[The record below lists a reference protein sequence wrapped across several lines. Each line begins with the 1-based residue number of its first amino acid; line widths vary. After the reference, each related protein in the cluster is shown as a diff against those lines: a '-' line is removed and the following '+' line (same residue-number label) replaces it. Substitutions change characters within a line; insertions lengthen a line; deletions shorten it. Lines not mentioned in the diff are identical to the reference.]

1 MTDQEAS
8 VLEANYEKQPKLK
21 FYSLDNA
28 GVLYTAIASSRMS
41 TVYRMTV
48 GLCEAVDPVILQKAL
63 EQIIHRFPYFQVTL
77 KRGVF
82 WYYYEHTE
90 AIPEVEEETF
100 YPCKTMRQRQ
110 RKTFPFRVLYY
121 RSYIHIEF
129 NHSICDG
136 SGGLKFLQTLLIEYF
151 KEKKGIIPEN
161 LGKSMDILSDV
172 DPREYEDSF
181 KVYYKEGVPPPPESK
196 KVFHFP
202 FKLLDKGE
210 YLLLTGIVPVDPL
223 LALARKYGCTL
234 TQFMLALYFE
244 SIQEYIQNSEMSE
257 KKKHRQKI
265 AINVPVDLRRMFP
278 SITLRNFFI
287 SLNPEIDLALGF
299 YTREEIIEQIK
310 GYMGLYMNEKNIN
323 RYISR
328 NVRNEQFIILRIIPL
343 WVKKLIMPVIY
354 KRYGERGYTSGL
366 SNLGNVTFPDEITP
380 YIKSLE
386 VFPPPSVE
394 SRLKLVMVS
403 YNKNLSLSFG
413 KTTGETVIE
422 KIFFRKIRQLGIHV
436 KIETNKR

>member
-1 MTDQEAS
+1 M
-8 VLEANYEKQPKLK
+8 EKHKQKNN

-28 GVLYTAIASSRMS
+28 GILYTAIASSRMT

-48 GLCEAVDPVILQKAL
+48 GLSEMVEPDVLQKAL

-77 KRGVF
+77 KRGFF

-90 AIPEVEEETF
+90 AIPKVAEEAY

-110 RKTFPFRVLYY
+110 GKTFPFRVLYFKKY
-121 RSYIHIEF
+121 VHVEF

-136 SGGLKFLQTLLIEYF
+136 SGGLTFLQTLLIEYF
-151 KEKKGIIPEN
+151 KIQKGIVPEN
-161 LGKSMDILSDV
+161 LGKAMDIHSDV
-172 DPREYEDSF
+172 DPGEFEDSF
-181 KVYYKEGVPPPPESK
+181 KVYYKEKVPPPPSNK

-202 FKLLDKGE
+202 FELLDKGE
-210 YLLLTGIVPVDPL
+210 YLLLTGIVPVEPL
-223 LALARKYGCTL
+223 LVLSKKYQCTL
-234 TQFMLALYFE
+234 TQFIMALYFE
-244 SIQEYIQNSEMSE
+244 SIQEYIQSLPISER
-257 KKKHRQKI
+257 KKHRQRI
-265 AINVPVDLRRMFP
+265 AINIPVDLRRMFP

-310 GYMGLYMNEKNIN
+310 GYMGLYLNSKNIN

-328 NVRNEQFIILRIIPL
+328 NVRNEQLIFLRIIPL
-343 WVKKLIMPVIY
+343 WVKKLFMPVVY

-366 SNLGNVTFPDEITP
+366 SNLGVVTVPEEIKP
-380 YIKSLE
+380 YVKSFE
-386 VFPPPSVE
+386 VFPAPSAE
-394 SRLKLVMVS
+394 SRLKLVTVS
-403 YNKNLSLSFG
+403 YNNEISLCFG

-422 KIFFRKIRQLGIHV
+422 KIFFRKIRQMGIPI

>member
-1 MTDQEAS
+1 M
-8 VLEANYEKQPKLK
+8 
-21 FYSLDNA
+21 
-28 GVLYTAIASSRMS
+28 YTAIASSRMS
-41 TVYRMTV
+41 TVYRMTI
-48 GLCEAVDPVILQKAL
+48 GLSESVDPVSLQKAL

-77 KRGVF
+77 KRGLF

-90 AIPEVEEETF
+90 AIPKVEEETF
-100 YPCKTMRQRQ
+100 YPCKTMRQIQ
-110 RKTFPFRVLYY
+110 GKTFPFRVLYY
-121 RSYIHIEF
+121 NSYIHIEF

-136 SGGLKFLQTLLIEYF
+136 SGGLMFLQTLLIEYF
-151 KEKKGIIPEN
+151 KEKKGIVPEN
-161 LGKSMDILSDV
+161 LGKSMDILADV
-172 DPREYEDSF
+172 DPREFEDSF
-181 KVYYKEGVPPPPESK
+181 KVYYKQGVPPPPGNK

-202 FKLLDKGE
+202 FELLDKGE

-223 LALARKYGCTL
+223 LGLARKYGCTL
-234 TQFMLALYFE
+234 TQFILALYFE
-244 SIQEYIQNSEMSE
+244 SIQEYIQTSDMSE

-265 AINVPVDLRRMFP
+265 AINVPIDLRRMFP

-328 NVRNEQFIILRIIPL
+328 NVRNEQFIFLRIIPL
-343 WVKKLIMPVIY
+343 WVKKLFMPVIY

-366 SNLGNVTFPDEITP
+366 SNLGKVTFPEEITP

-394 SRLKLVMVS
+394 SRLKLVMVT
-403 YNKNLSLSFG
+403 YNNNLSLSFG

-436 KIETNKR
+436 KIDTNKR

>member
-1 MTDQEAS
+1 M
-8 VLEANYEKQPKLK
+8 
-21 FYSLDNA
+21 
-28 GVLYTAIASSRMS
+28 YTAIASSRMS
-41 TVYRMTV
+41 TVYRMTI
-48 GLCEAVDPVILQKAL
+48 GLSEPVDPDSLQKAL

-77 KRGVF
+77 KRGIF
-82 WYYYEHTE
+82 WYYYEHTDT
-90 AIPEVEEETF
+90 IPRVEKETF
-100 YPCKTMRQRQ
+100 YPCKIMRQLHG
-110 RKTFPFRVLYY
+110 KTFPFRVLYY
-121 RSYIHIEF
+121 NSYIHIEF

-136 SGGLKFLQTLLIEYF
+136 SGGLMFLQTLLIEYF

-161 LGKSMDILSDV
+161 PGKSMDILSDV
-172 DPREYEDSF
+172 DPREFEDSF
-181 KVYYKEGVPPPPESK
+181 KVYYKQGVPPPPGNK
-196 KVFHFP
+196 KVYHFP
-202 FKLLDKGE
+202 FELLDKGE

-223 LALARKYGCTL
+223 LGLARKYGCTL
-234 TQFMLALYFE
+234 TQFVLALYFE
-244 SIQEYIQNSEMSE
+244 SIQEYIQTSNMSE
-257 KKKHRQKI
+257 KKKHSQRI
-265 AINVPVDLRRMFP
+265 AINVPIDLRRMFP

-310 GYMGLYMNEKNIN
+310 GYMGLFMNKKNIN

-328 NVRNEQFIILRIIPL
+328 NVRNEQFIFLRIIPL

-366 SNLGNVTFPDEITP
+366 SNLGKVTFPEEITP
-380 YIKSLE
+380 YIRSLE

-394 SRLKLVMVS
+394 SRLKLVMVT

>member
-1 MTDQEAS
+1 MME
-8 VLEANYEKQPKLK
+8 EKQHKNN

-28 GVLYTAIASSRMS
+28 GFLYTAIASSRMS
-41 TVYRMTV
+41 TVYRISV
-48 GLCEAVDPVILQKAL
+48 GLSDQVDATILQKAL

-77 KRGVF
+77 KRGFF
-82 WYYYEHTE
+82 WYYYQHTE
-90 AIPEVEEETF
+90 AIPKVGEETY

-110 RKTFPFRVLYY
+110 GKTFPFRVLYY
-121 RSYIHIEF
+121 KSYIHVEF

-136 SGGLKFLQTLLIEYF
+136 AGGLVFTQTLLIEYF
-151 KEKKGIIPEN
+151 KIQKGISPKN
-161 LGKSMDILSDV
+161 LGKAMDIESEV
-172 DPREYEDSF
+172 DPKEFEDSF
-181 KVYYKEGVPPPPESK
+181 KVYYKGKVPSPPSSK

-202 FKLLDKGE
+202 FELLDKGE

-223 LALARKYGCTL
+223 LGLAKIHQCTI

-244 SIQEYIQNSEMSE
+244 SIQEYIQGLPMSE
-257 KKKHRQKI
+257 KKKQRQLI
-265 AINVPVDLRRMFP
+265 AINVPVDLRKMFP

-287 SLNPEIDLALGF
+287 SLNPEIDLAFGY

-310 GYMGLYMNEKNIN
+310 GYMGLYMNRKNIN

-328 NVRNEQFIILRIIPL
+328 NVRNEQFIFLRIIPL
-343 WVKKLIMPVIY
+343 WVKKLLMPIVY
-354 KRYGERGYTSGL
+354 NRFGERGYTSGL
-366 SNLGNVTFPDEITP
+366 SNLGVVSVPEEIKA
-380 YIKSLE
+380 YVKSFE
-386 VFPPPSVE
+386 VFPPPSAE

-403 YNKNLSLSFG
+403 YNGSLSLSFG

-422 KIFFRKIRQLGIHV
+422 KIFFRKIRMLGIPV